1 MKFSLFVIF
10 LSLTFVYLLVF
21 APQKELKPIYN
32 DVFAH
37 PKTEQIQDN
46 FNLISDLNNKKYDFK
61 NVYLQNIEII
71 MYQNRIPIKL
81 SGFLAYEKSNKF
93 RLQIFHRI
101 TGIELDVGSN
111 SDCFWFQSKRTDRG
125 KLYVSKFNKPTI
137 YLRSALDPDWILQ
150 STNLI
155 PIDEKYEKIYLI
167 ENKYII
173 EQFKILS
180 NKQSVLIKTLID
192 LDTKNILGRYLYDNS
207 GVLIASAEYFDHHQ
221 FIPKKINIIW
231 YEENIQMTWNI
242 KNIQKNCNLPASLFK
257 IPLAK

>member
-1 MKFSLFVIF
+1 MPSSHYEPIF
-10 LSLTFVYLLVF
+10 YSMCLKAEVPTFPLM
-21 APQKELKPIYN
+21 QDLKQS
-32 DVFAH
+32 V
-37 PKTEQIQDN
+37 E
-46 FNLISDLNNKKYDFK
+46 KKKIKNIDFIC
-61 NVYLQNIEII
+61 Y
-71 MYQNRIPIKL
+71 
-81 SGFLAYEKSNKF
+81 SEK
-93 RLQIFHRI
+93 
-101 TGIELDVGSN
+101 
-111 SDCFWFQSKRTDRG
+111 
-125 KLYVSKFNKPTI
+125 
-137 YLRSALDPDWILQ
+137 
-150 STNLI
+150 
-155 PIDEKYEKIYLI
+155 KIYLI